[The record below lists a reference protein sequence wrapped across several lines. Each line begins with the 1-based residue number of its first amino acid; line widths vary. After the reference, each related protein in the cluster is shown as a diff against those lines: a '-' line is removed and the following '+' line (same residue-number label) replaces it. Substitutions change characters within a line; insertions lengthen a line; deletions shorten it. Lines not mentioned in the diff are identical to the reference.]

1 MVDIIIQMVES
12 GGMTILVTGAR
23 GAIARHVVRELVEAG
38 ESVRVASK
46 AGGEID
52 GRPAVDPAAPE
63 ALAGVRKVFTYA
75 DPPTANAFLAAAKA
89 AGVEHVVLLSSA
101 TVTLEGAAENPI
113 AQRHAVV
120 EKALVESGIPWT
132 FIRPGG
138 FAANARNWW
147 AKSIRAERVV
157 RTAFPEAG
165 QNATHERD
173 MAAVSVRA
181 LLDPGHE
188 GVSHLISGPESL
200 TQREMVEQLS
210 AALGEPIRFEKIGVE
225 QYRAEAL
232 SFLPPDFV
240 DFAVRFYAHWEG
252 TPSPVYDGVEKV
264 LGRPAIPFSEWAA
277 EHTADFLAG

>member
-1 MVDIIIQMVES
+1 
-12 GGMTILVTGAR
+12 MTILVTGAR
-23 GAIARHVVRELVEAG
+23 GGIARHVLRELVEAG
-38 ESVRVASK
+38 ESVRAASK
-46 AGGEID
+46 SGGEVD
-52 GRPAVDPAAPE
+52 GIATVDPAAPD
-63 ALAGVRKVFTYA
+63 ALTGVRKVFTYA
-75 DPPTANAFLAAAKA
+75 DPPTAPAFIAAAQA

-101 TVTLEGAAENPI
+101 TVTLPGADENPI

-120 EKALVESGIPWT
+120 EKALIESGIPWT
-132 FIRPGG
+132 FVRPGS

-147 AKSIRAERVV
+147 ARSIRAERVV

-165 QNATHERD
+165 QNAIHERD

-200 TQREMVEQLS
+200 TQRQLVEQLS
-210 AALGEPIRFEKIGVE
+210 AALGEPIRFEKISVE
-225 QYRAEAL
+225 QYRQEAL

-252 TPSPVYDGVEKV
+252 NPSPIYDGVEKV
-264 LGRPAIPFSEWAA
+264 LGRPPIPFREWAA
-277 EHTADFLAG
+277 EHTADFLPE